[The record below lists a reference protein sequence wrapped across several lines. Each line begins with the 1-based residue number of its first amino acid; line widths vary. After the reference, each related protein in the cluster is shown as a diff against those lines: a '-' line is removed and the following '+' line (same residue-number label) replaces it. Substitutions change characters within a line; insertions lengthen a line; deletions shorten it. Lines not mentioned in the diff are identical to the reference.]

1 MPKIIKYLEE
11 NKNNESSD
19 DFYFELTSL
28 DEVFVKI
35 GQLYKCENG
44 GESTDGEN
52 IIRSSQED

>member
-11 NKNNESSD
+11 NKNNKNID

-35 GQLYKCENG
+35 G
-44 GESTDGEN
+44 
-52 IIRSSQED
+52 